1 MKQNRKKIKKEKKR
15 LQSIQEQKDQRNI
28 KKQNLDFPFLK
39 KKNIRFKNPERKK

>member
-28 KKQNLDFPFLK
+28 KKQNLGFSILEK
-39 KKNIRFKNPERKK
+39 EK